1 MKVYVERCWSGARY
15 MTWRLTCDDGVRLIL
30 RGEEGEEWSRS
41 VATRALNLIGVEFPS
56 VARRAIRFV
65 F

>member
-1 MKVYVERCWSGARY
+1 MKVYVSRCWGGSRSF
-15 MTWRLTCDDGVRLIL
+15 TWRLTCADGVRLVL
-30 RGEEGEEWSRS
+30 PSEEGEEWSRS